1 MKSLI
6 TKTMV
11 KIVIATVICMTI
23 SMILTAIVPPIS
35 NDLALGQLEND
46 NFNFAVW
53 NIWNQVS
60 NYVDLI
66 YFAIGA
72 ICVASIGKDF
82 YAFYKTKKEENN

>member
-1 MKSLI
+1 
-6 TKTMV
+6 MV
-11 KIVIATVICMTI
+11 KIVIAMVICATI
-23 SMILTAIVPPIS
+23 SMILTAIIPPIS

-53 NIWNQVS
+53 NIWSQVS

-72 ICVASIGKDF
+72 ICVASVGKDF
-82 YAFYKTKKEENN
+82 YVFYKTKKEENN